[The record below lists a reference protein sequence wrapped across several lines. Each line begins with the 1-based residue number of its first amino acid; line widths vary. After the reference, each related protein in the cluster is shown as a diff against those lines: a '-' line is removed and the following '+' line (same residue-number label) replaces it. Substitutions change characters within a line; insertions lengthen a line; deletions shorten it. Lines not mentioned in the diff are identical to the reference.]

1 MRCIYNK
8 FINNE
13 TIAPNYGILMH
24 GCWQLYG
31 HQLIKKDLN
40 MLVLNCSSRYFLMSK
55 LMTRVISLLW
65 YGYYGTI
72 QVLHNAE
79 GVGVCQI
86 VRGKSVTNV

>member
-1 MRCIYNK
+1 
-8 FINNE
+8 
-13 TIAPNYGILMH
+13 
-24 GCWQLYG
+24 
-31 HQLIKKDLN
+31 
-40 MLVLNCSSRYFLMSK
+40 MSK

-86 VRGKSVTNV
+86 VREKSVTNV